1 MGQGDMLFLPPGSHK
16 LIRSQGTL
24 LEDEELHKII
34 DFLTEQASPE
44 FHPQLMKI
52 KPKGL
57 TEGGDRDPL
66 FDEAV
71 KIVLETRRGSVSL
84 LQRRLT
90 VGYSRASRLIDQMAD
105 AGIVGEFKGSQAR
118 EVIMDMED
126 WNALRAAVSQEVANA
141 GFAADDE
148 NFSAEPIDE
157 ESDSIV
163 DSRDHEASSENET
176 DDSSDTAEDSQQSP
190 PWMDASDSAANAEDE
205 EESDDDEEEYEDD
218 EEDDSEEVD
227 DEYEE
232 EEEYEDG
239 DEEVHDEEYEDDED
253 EDGEE
258 YEEEDDDED
267 EDVEYEYEYVEVDD
281 DEAEEEDNEDEDEEE
296 AA

>member
-1 MGQGDMLFLPPGSHK
+1 M
-16 LIRSQGTL
+16 

-90 VGYSRASRLIDQMAD
+90 VGYSEHPGLSTDGD

-148 NFSAEPIDE
+148 NFGTEPVDDYSASLVNNFGD
-157 ESDSIV
+157 D
-163 DSRDHEASSENET
+163 DGNET
-176 DDSSDTAEDSQQSP
+176 EDSADSAEDSQQSP
-190 PWMDASDSAANAEDE
+190 HWAESADSSSDSDD
-205 EESDDDEEEYEDD
+205 EESDDDDEDDD
-218 EEDDSEEVD
+218 EEGEYEEEDSEEVD
-227 DEYEE
+227 DEEEYE
-232 EEEYEDG
+232 EEEYEDEDG
-239 DEEVHDEEYEDDED
+239 DDEVDDEEGEEEGEDEE
-253 EDGEE
+253 EE
-258 YEEEDDDED
+258 YEEDDDGEED

-281 DEAEEEDNEDEDEEE
+281 DELEDDEDGDEEEEDDEEE
-296 AA
+296 DT